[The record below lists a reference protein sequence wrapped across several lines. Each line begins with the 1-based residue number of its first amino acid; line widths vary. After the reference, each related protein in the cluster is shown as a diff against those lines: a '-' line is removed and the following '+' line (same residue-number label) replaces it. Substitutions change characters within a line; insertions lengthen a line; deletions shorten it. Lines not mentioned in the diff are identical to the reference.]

1 MNSVGAAFFD
11 SAVFRYVLVALCAIA
26 AAAIG
31 VAVSFVASKRFGR
44 IERRLAGYE
53 PLGNG
58 GAARPMSQ
66 HDVFDLSSESKV
78 VTNAVDKTRDIA
90 ERAGVLTKVELF
102 LEQANVPMRPAE
114 LLFYGPVGALLVA
127 AFAFLLFEPL
137 SALLIVLG
145 VVLVPLAVLGRKRA
159 SRLKKF
165 EKQLPDSLNLLAGSM
180 RAGFSFMQGLEAI
193 ANEAAEP
200 ARRELQ
206 RVFTEARLGRNVE
219 DALEDCAVRMDSV
232 DMGWVVMA
240 LRIQREVGGNLA
252 ELLDTV
258 ANTMTQRERLR
269 SELKSLT
276 AEGRF
281 SGVVLTIM
289 PFFFLLMFQVLEPD
303 YVPKLFTETIGI
315 IALIGA
321 GVGIIV
327 GWFWLRKIVDIEV

>member
-1 MNSVGAAFFD
+1 MKSVGVAFFD
-11 SAVFRYVLVALCAIA
+11 TSAFRYVLVGVSAVA

-31 VAVSFVASKRFGR
+31 IAVTFVLSKRFGR

-58 GAARPMSQ
+58 SAARPMSQ
-66 HDVFDLSSESKV
+66 QDVFDLSSESKV
-78 VTNAVDKTRDIA
+78 VTNAVDRTREFA
-90 ERAGVLTKVELF
+90 ERAGILTKVELF

-114 LLFYGPVGALLVA
+114 LLFYGPVTALLA
-127 AFAFLLFEPL
+127 TAIAFLLLDPL
-137 SALLIVLG
+137 SALLVVGG
-145 VVLVPLAVLGRKRA
+145 VVLVPLAVLARKR
-159 SRLKKF
+159 SRRLKKF

-200 ARRELQ
+200 AKRELQ

-219 DALEDCAVRMDSV
+219 DALDDCAERMNSI

-303 YVPKLFTETIGI
+303 YVPMLFTETIGI

>member
-1 MNSVGAAFFD
+1 MNPIAAAFFD
-11 SAVFRYVLVALCAIA
+11 STAFRFLLVGLSATA

-31 VAVSFVASKRFGR
+31 IAITFVLSKRFGS

-53 PLGNG
+53 PLGNSD
-58 GAARPMSQ
+58 AARPMSQ
-66 HDVFDLSSESKV
+66 HDVFDLSSDSKV
-78 VTNAVDKTRDIA
+78 VTNAVDKTREIA

-114 LLFYGPVGALLVA
+114 LLFYGPVMALLVTA
-127 AFAFLLFEPL
+127 MAFLIFDPL
-137 SALLIVLG
+137 SALLIAG
-145 VVLVPLAVLGRKRA
+145 GAVLLPIGFLSRKRA

-200 ARRELQ
+200 AKRELQ

-219 DALEDCAVRMDSV
+219 DALEDCAERMNSV

-281 SGVVLTIM
+281 SGVVLTVM
-289 PFFFLLMFQVLEPD
+289 PFFFLLMFQVLEPT
-303 YVPKLFTETIGI
+303 YVPKLFTETMGI

-321 GVGIIV
+321 GVGIVV